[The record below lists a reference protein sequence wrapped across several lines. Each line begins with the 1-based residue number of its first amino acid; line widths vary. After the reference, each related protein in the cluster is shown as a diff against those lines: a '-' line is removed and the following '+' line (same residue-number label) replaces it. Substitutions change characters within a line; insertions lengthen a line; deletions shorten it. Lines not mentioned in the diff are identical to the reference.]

1 MTIIP
6 VTIVI
11 LIVLIS
17 VIYRLKL
24 KLNVS
29 IYIIV
34 PFSRFLRFKNST
46 MHFCSVCSNMY
57 YISITPENELQYYCR
72 NCGNIDNTVAADNI
86 CVSRVNV
93 KHTTT
98 KHSFSQVVNK
108 YTKFDP
114 TLPRIHTIR
123 CPNDECPSNQAKPA
137 SAAEGVSEQKNNPNN
152 EIIYVRYDD
161 TNLKY
166 VYLCAKCDK
175 VWNTEQQ

>member
-1 MTIIP
+1 
-6 VTIVI
+6 
-11 LIVLIS
+11 
-17 VIYRLKL
+17 
-24 KLNVS
+24 
-29 IYIIV
+29 
-34 PFSRFLRFKNST
+34 
-46 MHFCSVCSNMY
+46 MHFCSVCANMY

-72 NCGNIDNTVAADNI
+72 NCGNIDNTIAAENI
-86 CVSRVNV
+86 CVSKVNI

-98 KHSFSQVVNK
+98 QQSFSQVVNK

-123 CPNDECPSNQAKPA
+123 CPNDECPSNRSA
-137 SAAEGVSEQKNNPNN
+137 SSKSSSGSDKKSKN

>member
-1 MTIIP
+1 
-6 VTIVI
+6 
-11 LIVLIS
+11 
-17 VIYRLKL
+17 
-24 KLNVS
+24 
-29 IYIIV
+29 
-34 PFSRFLRFKNST
+34 
-46 MHFCSVCSNMY
+46 MHFCSVCANMY

-72 NCGNIDNTVAADNI
+72 NCGNIDNTIAAENI
-86 CVSRVNV
+86 CVSKVNV
-93 KHTTT
+93 KQTATTQ
-98 KHSFSQVVNK
+98 SFSQVVNK

-123 CPNDECPSNQAKPA
+123 CPNDECPSNIGGGGGSGATA
-137 SAAEGVSEQKNNPNN
+137 SSESKKKKTKN

>member
-1 MTIIP
+1 
-6 VTIVI
+6 
-11 LIVLIS
+11 
-17 VIYRLKL
+17 
-24 KLNVS
+24 
-29 IYIIV
+29 
-34 PFSRFLRFKNST
+34 
-46 MHFCSVCSNMY
+46 MHFCSVCANMY

-72 NCGNIDNTVAADNI
+72 NCGNIDDSIAADNI
-86 CVSRVNV
+86 CVSKVNI
-93 KHTTT
+93 KHTT
-98 KHSFSQVVNK
+98 KQQSFSQVVNK

-123 CPNDECPSNQAKPA
+123 CPNDECPSNAGD
-137 SAAEGVSEQKNNPNN
+137 SVVGGGGAAGAGEKKKSKN

>member
-1 MTIIP
+1 
-6 VTIVI
+6 
-11 LIVLIS
+11 
-17 VIYRLKL
+17 
-24 KLNVS
+24 
-29 IYIIV
+29 
-34 PFSRFLRFKNST
+34 
-46 MHFCSVCSNMY
+46 MHFCSVCANMY

-72 NCGNIDNTVAADNI
+72 NCGNIDNTIAAENI
-86 CVSRVNV
+86 CVSKVNI

-98 KHSFSQVVNK
+98 QQSFSQVVNK

-123 CPNDECPSNQAKPA
+123 CPNDECPSNRTA
-137 SAAEGVSEQKNNPNN
+137 SSKSGVASGGAGGSDKKSKN

>member
-1 MTIIP
+1 
-6 VTIVI
+6 
-11 LIVLIS
+11 
-17 VIYRLKL
+17 
-24 KLNVS
+24 
-29 IYIIV
+29 
-34 PFSRFLRFKNST
+34 
-46 MHFCSVCSNMY
+46 MHFCSVCANMY

-72 NCGNIDNTVAADNI
+72 NCGHIDNTIAAENI
-86 CVSRVNV
+86 CVSKVNV

-98 KHSFSQVVNK
+98 QQSFSQVVNK

-123 CPNDECPSNQAKPA
+123 CPNDECPSNIVSARGSGRSAVAAA
-137 SAAEGVSEQKNNPNN
+137 SAAASSGEKKNTKN

>member
-1 MTIIP
+1 
-6 VTIVI
+6 
-11 LIVLIS
+11 
-17 VIYRLKL
+17 
-24 KLNVS
+24 VS
-29 IYIIV
+29 KV
-34 PFSRFLRFKNST
+34 
-46 MHFCSVCSNMY
+46 
-57 YISITPENELQYYCR
+57 
-72 NCGNIDNTVAADNI
+72 NI
-86 CVSRVNV
+86 

-98 KHSFSQVVNK
+98 QQSFSQVVNK

-123 CPNDECPSNQAKPA
+123 CPNDEFPSNRTA
-137 SAAEGVSEQKNNPNN
+137 SSKSGGAGGSDKKSKN